1 MNSPIP
7 IWRAGQHLLRG
18 ISALCVWGILS
29 SFLQLFRL
37 FSDFKGVQYRT
48 GKCNQYIYNFM
59 SFYLHSK
66 DCFSCRKFANI
77 FCNPFFTFCAIQ
89 NLGFFYCDINHFNI
103 TCSVSAENGLYS
115 RDAKIIAREKKKVH
129 KMSS

>member
-89 NLGFFYCDINHFNI
+89 NLGVFFIVTLTI
-103 TCSVSAENGLYS
+103 LILLVPSAL
-115 RDAKIIAREKKKVH
+115 RMVCIPAMQK
-129 KMSS
+129 